1 LNSQLII
8 HHPYRSL
15 TDLTQQLALTVD
27 ETLLAWNIINDH
39 YFTDLPFIHP
49 PYIIAVTAL
58 LLAVALKPVTQ
69 GSHIQPGPM
78 QTAMQ
83 QIGASGATP
92 TSPRLQR
99 IMNWIA
105 ESSISLEAMADCAQ
119 ELMSLYEAWEGYKE
133 NLIKDP
139 IARFVKARGLEK

>member
-1 LNSQLII
+1 
-8 HHPYRSL
+8 
-15 TDLTQQLALTVD
+15 VD
-27 ETLLAWNIINDH
+27 ETLLAWNIVNDH
-39 YFTDLPFIHP
+39 YFTDLPFIQP
-49 PYIIAVTAL
+49 PYIIAVTAI

-69 GSHIQPGPM
+69 GSHIQPGGAI
-78 QTAMQ
+78 QNAMQ
-83 QIGASGATP
+83 QIGGSAATP

-99 IMNWIA
+99 IMNWLA

-139 IARFVKARGLEK
+139 IAKFVKARGLEK